1 MSRNATVN
9 SKTSD
14 CAQCMNNRPHAYKF
28 IRDRSSGRSARSYEQ
43 QQKQESNCAAVGCG
57 RCVKRGIMHPSRTAR
72 DLEMLLN
79 GSKSTIGEIITEM
92 VNEECDHLP
101 EKKKKRR
108 MSMSD
113 EKLRSSK
120 SGAIDLF
127 INSSLPYN
135 LKVTKTKIKMHDY
148 KN

>member
-1 MSRNATVN
+1 
-9 SKTSD
+9 
-14 CAQCMNNRPHAYKF
+14 
-28 IRDRSSGRSARSYEQ
+28 
-43 QQKQESNCAAVGCG
+43 
-57 RCVKRGIMHPSRTAR
+57 MHPSRTAR